1 MVSFREVE
9 PGAHRHR
16 VRDMSWG
23 QAQPRALKGVLQEQY
38 REHGVGT
45 GISDSHHPTSQSKQP
60 QLLFQSQVEN
70 GDSGEATRW
79 THSSHFAA
87 VSVGA
92 VGFTQ

>member
-45 GISDSHHPTSQSKQP
+45 GISDSCFRARLRMGTVVRPRGGHTAHT
-60 QLLFQSQVEN
+60 LLLSL
-70 GDSGEATRW
+70 
-79 THSSHFAA
+79 
-87 VSVGA
+87 
-92 VGFTQ
+92 